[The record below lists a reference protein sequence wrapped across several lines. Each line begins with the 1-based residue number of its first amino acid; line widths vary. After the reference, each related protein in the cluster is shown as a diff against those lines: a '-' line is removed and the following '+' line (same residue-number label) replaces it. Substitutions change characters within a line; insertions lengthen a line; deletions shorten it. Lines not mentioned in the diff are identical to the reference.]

1 MWVDKL
7 TVLLAVSI
15 FIITAVYSP
24 ASAREIIVDNNGSDA
39 DFKSVQEAV
48 NNSSSGDVILVYP
61 GFYNESVDLG
71 IQNISILSES
81 ENPKDTIV
89 RAFIL
94 SVNNITLSGFSI
106 QEKLVLKGRPT
117 DEVWYGK
124 IENCTVKNNILES
137 GIYADQCYNSTI
149 EKNVI
154 LNSGIIVD
162 GPWADSNFTISDNL
176 IVNKGISISHGS
188 YNCVLLNNT
197 LLNGGI
203 GVAQGPGCKI
213 LGNYISSDGGG
224 GIAFSESSSNIID
237 NNFITN
243 ASYGISMPF
252 FSDSDITNNT
262 IISNTVGIFI
272 AHYSSGSLIKNNTI
286 SNNGI
291 GISLDD
297 SALVTDNRIELNKEC
312 GIYFDHSEEHEGSS
326 SDSRIHNNL
335 FNNTVNF
342 FNSSRTEN
350 LESENP
356 RYTPGSAVWNI
367 TKTPGTSIT
376 GGPYLG
382 GNFWAKPDGTGF
394 SQRCN
399 DWDGDGIGDSI
410 YTINTYDVDYLPLV
424 SMSKTRQQVFP
435 VANFSTNVSNGY
447 VPLSVLFTD
456 FPQNETSRV
465 WDFDNDGV
473 TDSIDKNPVHVYPVP
488 GIYTVNLTVS
498 NENGTSSRLYP
509 VTASNRPQYTLTEY
523 QITTNNSNQTMPSI
537 YGDKI
542 VFLDDRSGWNNI
554 YMYDLSTS
562 KEAQITTSESKKE
575 YPAIFE
581 DRIVWQEYSN
591 NTNTRDKSDIHM
603 YNLSTSK
610 EIQVTNSGG
619 ARNPVIYGDKIAYIY
634 TLNGITNICFYDL
647 STSSEIQITNNG
659 SAKNP
664 AIYKDRIVWQDSRNR
679 WETYDIYMY
688 DLFTKKE
695 TQITTNQS
703 IKDLAIYGDKI
714 VWTDYRNGY
723 SDIYMYNLST
733 SKETRITIN
742 GSAYD
747 PTIYE
752 DRIVWQDRNDREYLN
767 ADIYMYN
774 ISTHTETQITSNKSR
789 QSSPAIY
796 GDRIVWVDSH
806 NEYTNIF
813 PYANADIYMCTVSGI
828 EPSLKTPV
836 ADFFVNITSGNA
848 PLKVLFTDNSTGSPN
863 FWHWDFGDGI
873 KSKRALNATHT
884 FTEPGE
890 YDVSLTVT
898 NENGSNTRI
907 IPKYITVSKRK

>member
-1 MWVDKL
+1 MWVSKL
-7 TVLLAVSI
+7 TVFLVITI
-15 FIITAVYSP
+15 FFMIVAYNP
-24 ASAREIIVDNNGSDA
+24 ASAREIIVGSSGSDA
-39 DFKSVQEAV
+39 DFRSIQEAV
-48 NNSSSGDVILVYP
+48 NNSSSGDEILVYP
-61 GFYNESVDLG
+61 GFYNESVDIG
-71 IQNISILSES
+71 VQNISILSES
-81 ENPKDTIV
+81 ENPEDTTV
-89 RAFIL
+89 RAFNV
-94 SVNNITLSGFSI
+94 SANNITVNGFSVR
-106 QEKLVLKGRPT
+106 EDLTLKSLLSEPGYT
-117 DEVWYGK
+117 K
-124 IENCTVKNNILES
+124 TENCTVRNNRFL
-137 GIYADQCYNSTI
+137 GQGVYATNSYNSTI
-149 EKNVI
+149 VKNSF
-154 LNSGIIVD
+154 LGKDSGISID
-162 GPWADSNFTISDNL
+162 GYYSTISDNT
-176 IVNKGISISHGS
+176 VVDGSISMSVDSG
-188 YNCVLLNNT
+188 NNILINNT
-197 LLNGGI
+197 LLKGSIGFGGGSGNKII
-203 GVAQGPGCKI
+203 G
-213 LGNYISSDGGG
+213 NNISSTEESC

-297 SALVTDNRIELNKEC
+297 FALVTDNRIELNKEC

-335 FNNTVNF
+335 FNNTVNL

-456 FPQNETSRV
+456 FSQNETSRV

-581 DRIVWQEYSN
+581 DKIVWQEYSN

-703 IKDLAIYGDKI
+703 TKDLAIYGDKI

-806 NEYTNIF
+806 NEYTNVF

-828 EPSLKTPV
+828 KPSLKTPV
-836 ADFFVNITSGNA
+836 ADFFANITSGNA

-863 FWHWDFGDGI
+863 FWYWDFGDGI
-873 KSKRALNATHT
+873 KSKHALNATHT
-884 FTEPGE
+884 FTEKGE

-898 NENGSNTRI
+898 NENGSNTKI
-907 IPKYITVSKRK
+907 TPKYITVS

>member
-1 MWVDKL
+1 MWVNKL
-7 TVLLAVSI
+7 IVFLSVVVFL
-15 FIITAVYSP
+15 ITSVQNSAF
-24 ASAREIIVDNNGSDA
+24 AREIVIDANNSSA
-39 DFKSVQEAV
+39 DFKSIQEGV
-48 NNSSSGDVILVYP
+48 NNSSSGDEILVYP
-61 GFYNESVDLG
+61 GFYNESVDIG
-71 IQNISILSES
+71 VQNISILSES

-106 QEKLVLKGRPT
+106 QENLVLKGRPT

-124 IENCTVKNNILES
+124 IENSTVKNNILES
-137 GIYADQCYNSTI
+137 GIYADNCYNSTI

-154 LNSGIIVD
+154 LNSGIFIS
-162 GPWADSNFTISDNL
+162 GPGANSNFTISDNL
-176 IVNKGISISHGS
+176 IINGDISVHDGS

-213 LGNYISSDGGG
+213 LDNYISSDGRG

-297 SALVTDNRIELNKEC
+297 FALVTDNRIELNKEC

-335 FNNTVNF
+335 FNNTVNL

-456 FPQNETSRV
+456 FSQNETSRV

-603 YNLSTSK
+603 YKSFYFK
-610 EIQVTNSGG
+610 RNSGH
-619 ARNPVIYGDKIAYIY
+619 
-634 TLNGITNICFYDL
+634 
-647 STSSEIQITNNG
+647 Q
-659 SAKNP
+659 
-664 AIYKDRIVWQDSRNR
+664 
-679 WETYDIYMY
+679 
-688 DLFTKKE
+688 
-695 TQITTNQS
+695 
-703 IKDLAIYGDKI
+703 
-714 VWTDYRNGY
+714 
-723 SDIYMYNLST
+723 
-733 SKETRITIN
+733 
-742 GSAYD
+742 
-747 PTIYE
+747 
-752 DRIVWQDRNDREYLN
+752 
-767 ADIYMYN
+767 
-774 ISTHTETQITSNKSR
+774 
-789 QSSPAIY
+789 
-796 GDRIVWVDSH
+796 
-806 NEYTNIF
+806 
-813 PYANADIYMCTVSGI
+813 
-828 EPSLKTPV
+828 
-836 ADFFVNITSGNA
+836 
-848 PLKVLFTDNSTGSPN
+848 
-863 FWHWDFGDGI
+863 
-873 KSKRALNATHT
+873 
-884 FTEPGE
+884 
-890 YDVSLTVT
+890 
-898 NENGSNTRI
+898 
-907 IPKYITVSKRK
+907 